1 MNQELKTKELSEYW
15 IGDRVKLKESNRTG
29 TFEGISPSGKAQ
41 IKVDEKIILSAAD
54 NIEELE
60 EEDTRKL
67 AFPEEKKVDHVDV
80 QQFNPEIDLH
90 IEVLDPT
97 LKNEIPQMII
107 NKQVSACKNHIEQA
121 ISLGRREITIIHGK
135 GLGQLKLEVD
145 SLLASYDQVLYT
157 KVIHQGG
164 ATAVGFKWS

>member
-54 NIEELE
+54 DFEKLE

-67 AFPEEKKVDHVDV
+67 AFPEEKKVDHIDV

-107 NKQVSACKNHIEQA
+107 NKQ
-121 ISLGRREITIIHGK
+121 GRREITIIHGK